1 MTLSKIWVILLFGF
15 GVALA
20 QSIDTTRTISVQGE
34 GSVEVRPD
42 ICVISA
48 GVFVED
54 PDPVKVMDLM
64 AGKVNQVVKTLQ
76 SYGIKKDNIQTT
88 SLQLYPIYDTEP
100 KTGKQIL
107 RGYRVSQNL
116 NVIIPVKDA
125 GKMLA
130 LLSSSGVNIINN
142 IGFDFSKKDS
152 VELMAIELAMENAR
166 KKAERAISGTSYS
179 IKGIKS
185 INIQSIS
192 RPIIYREAS
201 FAKTMVSEVPVEEG
215 TLKIS
220 ASVYVIFNFE

>member
-1 MTLSKIWVILLFGF
+1 MSLSKIWVLLLCGF
-15 GVALA
+15 GVVFA

-54 PDPVKVMDLM
+54 HDPVKVMDLM
-64 AGKVNQVVKTLQ
+64 AGKVNQVVKALQ
-76 SYGIKKDNIQTT
+76 SYGIKKENIQTT
-88 SLQLYPIYDTEP
+88 SLQLYPIYDMES
-100 KTGKQIL
+100 KTGKQVL
-107 RGYRVSQNL
+107 RGYRASQNL
-116 NVIIPVKDA
+116 NVIVPVKDA
-125 GKMLA
+125 GKVLA
-130 LLSSSGVNIINN
+130 LLSNSGVNTINN

-152 VELMAIELAMENAR
+152 VELLAIELAMENAR
-166 KKAERAISGTSYS
+166 KKAERALSGTSYI

-220 ASVYVIFNFE
+220 ANVYVIFNFE